1 EGMPF
6 GAVMG
11 WGLWAGVRLYLLD
24 KRSAEQSLELLA
36 TRKTVESL
44 QQRLTLL
51 EYPPVQVRSLP
62 PTRSRPLR
70 CPPTRSSSQRR
81 PSDPS

>member
-1 EGMPF
+1 MLWICLVVGGAVLGYSVSYDEWEGMLI

-24 KRSAEQSLELLA
+24 KRSAEQSVELLA

-44 QQRLTLL
+44 QQLTLIHK
-51 EYPPVQVRSLP
+51 
-62 PTRSRPLR
+62 
-70 CPPTRSSSQRR
+70 
-81 PSDPS
+81 